1 MKKVLCLILILAM
14 TVSSVAFAADVTVP
28 NVLEHPGDHRPV
40 PTEFEKSKDYND
52 LYFFPMA
59 ADSDVTFA
67 SLTGGEVILGNDAL
81 FYEGATTEGKG
92 KYGTIETVD
101 VSGMPFDKALRF
113 TTTEVPS
120 GKSAFNYRIYPD
132 DFEAF
137 KSYKDYDMCIAKF
150 YVRNVEG
157 GDFDAKTNRIY
168 TYFCEKS
175 FNTKVPG
182 DNRPY
187 RTIDFGSE
195 WKAAYVPVQLTHA
208 YGQYGYIFSLNP
220 VYYTGIIEVGGFE
233 LINYGDKYDY
243 ADMPVMNSYYKGS
256 EEDAQWRKE
265 AFERIDKYRKGD
277 FNITVKDKDGNII
290 PNAKINLDMYEHEF
304 AFSAAVSDGLITKPQ
319 YQKAMVENFN
329 HLGAEGHFHR
339 RDVNEDENT
348 YFKNAEAFIDF
359 GKNNGI
365 NRGVHG
371 HALLWDNSITGTYL
385 SAYKDVYQD
394 EALLKSELRKHF
406 EYMAN
411 RFGDDVTVWDV
422 SNEDGSR
429 IGGPTCTFK
438 NLYGK
443 EFLVDLYDW
452 ARELFPNATLM
463 ITDGGFN
470 YKRDFSDWAVETLK
484 PDMLGVQGHAG
495 YAAIPENTIETLFD
509 YYDRYGLEMKITEFD
524 SSNIKED
531 LNYQGNIA
539 RDMLIAY
546 FSVPYVNMIQLW
558 GFWDS
563 SSKSGSPRLMYKND
577 WTIKPGGL
585 VYQDLVYNKWW
596 TREEGTTDNN
606 GKYSVRGFY
615 GDYDIKINA
624 NGKDYLLSIPLY
636 KDSIN
641 DVEIIL
647 DEDLP
652 YARIKNSDTKSTV
665 VVSSDINTKNEA
677 LFIGEYAEGNKMIG
691 VTSSL
696 KETIINRNEFLIAE
710 YERKSNESD
719 IKIIIL
725 SENITTASLE
735 Q

>member
-1 MKKVLCLILILAM
+1 MKRVLCMILTLVM
-14 TVSSVAFAADVTVP
+14 TVSSTAFAGSIAVP

-40 PTEFEKSKDYND
+40 PTVFEKSKSYDD
-52 LYFFPMA
+52 LHFFPMA
-59 ADSDVTFA
+59 ADADTTFN
-67 SLTGGEVILGNDAL
+67 SLTGGKVVLTNDDL
-81 FYEGATTEGKG
+81 FYEGATKEGTG
-92 KYGTIETVD
+92 KYGKVEV
-101 VSGMPFDKALRF
+101 VPVEGMPFDKALRF
-113 TTTEVPS
+113 TTNEVPS

-137 KSYKDYDMCIAKF
+137 RSYKDYDMCIAKF
-150 YVRNVEG
+150 YVRNIEG

-195 WKAAYVPVQLTHA
+195 WTVAYVPVQLTHA

-220 VYYTGIIEVGGFE
+220 VYYEGVMEVGGFE

-243 ADMPVMNSYYKGS
+243 ADMPVMNSYYKGC

-277 FNITVKDKDGNII
+277 FNITVRDKNGN
-290 PNAKINLDMYEHEF
+290 PVPDAKINLDMYEHEF
-304 AFSAAVSDGLITKPQ
+304 DFSVAVSDGLISKPE
-319 YQKAMVENFN
+319 YRKVVTENFN

-339 RDVNEDENT
+339 RDVNEDENK

-359 GKNNGI
+359 AKNNGI
-365 NRGVHG
+365 NGGIHG
-371 HALLWDNSITGTYL
+371 HALLWDNSITSSYL

-394 EALLKSELRKHF
+394 EALLKAELKKHF

-438 NLYGK
+438 NMYGK
-443 EFLVDLYDW
+443 EFLVDLYNW
-452 ARELFPNATLM
+452 ARELFPDATLM

-470 YKRDFSDWAVETLK
+470 YKRDFTDWAVENLK
-484 PDMLGVQGHAG
+484 PDMLGVQGHAS
-495 YAAIPENTIETLFD
+495 YASIPEDAIKTLFD

-524 SSNIKED
+524 STNIKED
-531 LNYQGNIA
+531 PNYQGNIA

-546 FSVPYVNMIQLW
+546 FSVPHITMIQLW

-563 SSKSGSPRLMYKND
+563 SSKQGSPRLMYKND
-577 WTIKPGGL
+577 WTIKPGGIAF
-585 VYQDLVYNKWW
+585 QDLVYNKWW
-596 TREEGTTDNN
+596 TNEEGTTDNG

-615 GDYDIKINA
+615 GDYDLKINA
-624 NGKDYLLSIPLY
+624 DGKEYLLSLPLY
-636 KDSIN
+636 KDSKN
-641 DVEIIL
+641 DVEITLGEKEATAI
-647 DEDLP
+647 
-652 YARIKNSDTKSTV
+652 IKDTDTKVKV
-665 VVSSDINTKNEA
+665 VISADETIPNEA
-677 LFIGEYAEGNKMIG
+677 MVMGEYGEGNILKG
-691 VTSSL
+691 VTSS
-696 KETIINRNEFLIAE
+696 KGETIIQRNEFLIGE
-710 YERKSNESD
+710 YERKNADTELKLIVLGDD
-719 IKIIIL
+719 IKT
-725 SENITTASLE
+725 SSLK
-735 Q
+735 